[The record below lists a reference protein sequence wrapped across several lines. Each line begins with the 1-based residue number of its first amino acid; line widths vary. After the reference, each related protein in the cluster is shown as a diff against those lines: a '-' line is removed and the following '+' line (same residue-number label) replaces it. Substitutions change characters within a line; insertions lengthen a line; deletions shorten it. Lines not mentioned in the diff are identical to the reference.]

1 MNENNILNVLEKD
14 IKRLEIIIKN
24 KKIYIPFIGAS
35 SAGKSTILNDIVGYP
50 IFPESGF
57 ECTTRGII
65 LQYSFDGST
74 ELYNCKSKKELDFYS
89 FEPDYLV
96 SKGITEVY
104 NYIYN
109 LNSQYSRDEQK
120 CFFILK
126 TPIKFFEKFDD
137 DLKKHICLI
146 DLPGGDTNNNRFNEF
161 NIIEERTLYEKLLCM
176 SCSFIFINK
185 GRSLGDGK
193 NINILKKSFKMI
205 PNINQFDLLKCCLFV
220 INMFGDLKE
229 DELDK
234 NKLKNEIIELLI
246 NEKNDESID
255 NTNVTYF
262 DALAYKNYLKEE
274 KYFIDINYYLK
285 YLHKSFTIQNNKNN
299 FFNLVNLFNK
309 NDNFITFCLNEIK
322 KKVEN
327 LTFENEQGQ
336 KIIIDKKIKCD
347 KKIKEKIEEYMVGVM
362 NKLGKEVKKADLKK
376 IDEFANIYEQIN
388 KNLYSTH
395 FFKKSNNVDFF
406 NSLSNIIYNSTKKA
420 ENEYKEYLKYTIAHF
435 NDFFSIDIKNKKN
448 DKEIESIQIREEFFS
463 KFNQEIE
470 DSKNNINKIFDDLE
484 DELKNYKKKKKTDS
498 EIKNLLKKN
507 NNDLEKS
514 LNIIYNEMNDITNK
528 YTNVLEQEIKNL
540 NDKIEQ
546 IRLIYNE
553 KINSLM
559 KNKNSPDNIF
569 NDKLLNSKDIISIN
583 STKKKVSL
591 VSLTLGIGGSGILAT
606 IFGITTITGVGL
618 IIGSIFTAFGL
629 VSYLFSPS
637 AKKKF
642 IKAIDKTLKNLKK
655 NLNKK
660 KREFLINFN
669 DFYSKLKDN
678 YENSTSLQISDLEGV
693 KIEKFNESKE
703 KFFKAKNLLLEL
715 NES

>member
-1 MNENNILNVLEKD
+1 
-14 IKRLEIIIKN
+14 
-24 KKIYIPFIGAS
+24 
-35 SAGKSTILNDIVGYP
+35 
-50 IFPESGF
+50 
-57 ECTTRGII
+57 
-65 LQYSFDGST
+65 
-74 ELYNCKSKKELDFYS
+74 
-89 FEPDYLV
+89 
-96 SKGITEVY
+96 
-104 NYIYN
+104 
-109 LNSQYSRDEQK
+109 
-120 CFFILK
+120 
-126 TPIKFFEKFDD
+126 
-137 DLKKHICLI
+137 
-146 DLPGGDTNNNRFNEF
+146 
-161 NIIEERTLYEKLLCM
+161 M

-185 GRSLGDGK
+185 GRSLRDEK
-193 NINILKKSFKMI
+193 NLNTLRKSFQRI
-205 PNINQFDLLKCCLFV
+205 PNINKFDLLKSCLFV

-229 DELDK
+229 DERDK
-234 NKLKNEIIELLI
+234 NKLKNEIVDVLFYKKNDDDELI
-246 NEKNDESID
+246 N

-262 DALAYKNYLKEE
+262 DAKAYKQYLKEE
-274 KYFIDINYYLK
+274 KFFININYYIQ
-285 YLHKSFTIQNNKNN
+285 YLHKSFSIQNNKNN

-309 NDNFITFCLNEIK
+309 TDNFITFCLNEIK

-362 NKLGKEVKKADLKK
+362 NKLGKEVKKTDLKK

-388 KNLYSTH
+388 KNLYSMH
-395 FFKKSNNVDFF
+395 FYKKSNNVEFF

-448 DKEIESIQIREEFFS
+448 DKELESIKIREEFFS

-470 DSKNNINKIFDDLE
+470 NSKNNINKIFDDLE
-484 DELKNYKKKKKTDS
+484 DELKNYLENKKADS
-498 EIKNLLKKN
+498 EIKILLEKN

-514 LNIIYNEMNDITNK
+514 LNIIYFEMNDITYK
-528 YTNVLEQEIKNL
+528 YSNILEQEIKNL

-546 IRLIYNE
+546 IRLIYNK

-559 KNKNSPDNIF
+559 KNENSPDIF